1 MAPLALGPRPFSLQL
16 MLHQLT
22 PLEETRSYK
31 IIFGRGES
39 KGKGKGK
46 AEGMAEGKAEG
57 KADSLERLLRHRF
70 GPLPDRASARISAAE
85 LSQLDAWLDAVLD
98 IHGIEEL
105 LGPAP

>member
-31 IIFGRGES
+31 SIFGRGES
-39 KGKGKGK
+39 KGK
-46 AEGMAEGKAEG
+46 AEGMAEGIAEG
-57 KADSLERLLRHRF
+57 MAESLERLLRHRF
-70 GPLPDRASARISAAE
+70 GPLPDWASARIAAAK

-98 IHGIEEL
+98 IDGIEEL

>member
-1 MAPLALGPRPFSLQL
+1 LVHLRDDRIA
-16 MLHQLT
+16 
-22 PLEETRSYK
+22 K

-39 KGKGKGK
+39 KGK
-46 AEGMAEGKAEG
+46 ADG

-70 GPLPDRASARISAAE
+70 GPLPDWASARIAAAK

-98 IHGIEEL
+98 VDGVEEL